1 METLLIPLK
10 LVRDQP
16 LQQQLYDQ
24 LRELIATARLQ
35 PGTRMPSTR
44 MLAEQF
50 SISRITALL
59 TYERLIA
66 EGYLQTLPAKGTF
79 VARGPIA
86 PTPDCPTASAP
97 AALSGKPDPSASVTI
112 GQPDPALF
120 PAGRWRALTR
130 GALDRFGA
138 RLACEHASGHPRLRA
153 AIAGWLST
161 SRGLAVA
168 PDQIILVNGRQ
179 QALHLVTHLLL
190 RPGARAVVE
199 DPCDPR
205 AAAAFTSV
213 GATLARISVDADG
226 LCTGLLPP
234 GRSALVH
241 VTPEH
246 QRPLGVAL
254 TAKRRAALL
263 EWAGRAGAVV
273 VEEDCEGELRY
284 HGMDVPP
291 LMAMD
296 RSEHV
301 ILVGGFHCSLG
312 PWLSLGFM
320 AVPLRLIPAALAAR
334 RLTDDSTR
342 WLEET
347 ALAEFLM
354 SGGYARHLHRLGK
367 AYASRRDALVAALRQ
382 NFGES
387 TPIWGSG
394 AGLHLSWGPPGC
406 VGPLGGLARLARQCG
421 LEAASP
427 VTEGSR
433 NAGPAGQALLLG
445 FGSAPE
451 MQIGSRVAQ
460 FAAALRDGRAGNAI
474 GAD

>member
-1 METLLIPLK
+1 MLIPLK

-24 LRELIATARLQ
+24 LRELIAAARLH
-35 PGTRMPSTR
+35 PGARMPSTR

-50 SISRITALL
+50 AISRITVLL

-79 VARGPIA
+79 VSRGPTGT
-86 PTPDCPTASAP
+86 TPDCSAAVATFSAP
-97 AALSGKPDPSASVTI
+97 AKPDRSAGLAI

-138 RLACEHASGHPRLRA
+138 RLADEHANGHPRLRS

-179 QALHLVTHLLL
+179 QALHIVGHLLL

-205 AAAAFTSV
+205 AAAAFASV
-213 GATLARISVDADG
+213 GASLVRVPVDADG
-226 LCTGLLPP
+226 MCTGLLPS
-234 GRSALVH
+234 GRAALVH

-246 QRPLGVAL
+246 QRPLGVTLDA
-254 TAKRRAALL
+254 ARRTALL
-263 EWAGRAGAVV
+263 DWATRSGAVV
-273 VEEDCEGELRY
+273 VEEDCDGELRY

-291 LMAMD
+291 LMSLD
-296 RSEHV
+296 QSEHV
-301 ILVGGFHCSLG
+301 ILVGGFQCSLG
-312 PWLSLGFM
+312 PWLTLGFM
-320 AVPLRLIPAALAAR
+320 AVPPRLVPAALAAR
-334 RLTDDSTR
+334 RLIDDSSR

-347 ALAEFLM
+347 ALAEFLTG
-354 SGGYARHLHRLGK
+354 GGYARHLHRLGK
-367 AYASRRDALVAALRQ
+367 AYASRRDALVAALRRH
-382 NFGES
+382 FGEG
-387 TPIWGSG
+387 TRTWGSG
-394 AGLHLSWGPPGC
+394 AGLHLAWMPPANAGSMI
-406 VGPLGGLARLARQCG
+406 GLARLASHCG
-421 LEAASP
+421 LEAAVP

-433 NAGPAGQALLLG
+433 SGGPAHALLLG
-445 FGSAPE
+445 FGCLSEA
-451 MQIGSRVAQ
+451 QINSRTAQ
-460 FAAALRDGRAGNAI
+460 FAAALRNGQASSAV